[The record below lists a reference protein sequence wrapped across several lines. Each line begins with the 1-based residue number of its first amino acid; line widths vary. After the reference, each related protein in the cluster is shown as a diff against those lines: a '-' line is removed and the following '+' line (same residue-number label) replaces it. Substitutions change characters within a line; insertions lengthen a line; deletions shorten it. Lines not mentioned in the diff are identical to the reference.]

1 MMSTGHKTWVIA
13 DGHIP
18 LRTTGSEPAF
28 TSRDELCLLNT
39 GAGPAKISIMV
50 YHEAK
55 PPTGPYKIE
64 LKEKSVRHMRFNDLV
79 DPLPISLDTDFAAV
93 VTSDAPIVVQFSR
106 MDTSQKMMA
115 GFSTMAFAAD
125 S

>member
-1 MMSTGHKTWVIA
+1 MG
-13 DGHIP
+13 DCRRHIP
-18 LRTTGSEPAF
+18 LRTTGNEPAF
-28 TSRDELCLLNT
+28 SSRDELCLLNT
-39 GAGPAKISIMV
+39 SSRPAKIFIMV

-64 LKEKSVRHMRFNDLV
+64 LKEKCVRHVRFNDLV
-79 DPLPISLDTDFAAV
+79 DPLPISLDTDFAVV
-93 VTSDAPIVVQFSR
+93 VTADIPIVVQFTR

-115 GFSTMAFAAD
+115 GFSIIAFAAD